1 MITGF
6 IALSQNKKDPEHY
19 GGRGLAIGGIVAG
32 AVYLAIYL
40 VIMFIYLVSIIA
52 PNL

>member
-19 GGRGLAIGGIVAG
+19 GGRGLAIGGIAAG
-32 AVYLAIYL
+32 GIYLAIYL
-40 VIMFIYLVSIIA
+40 VIMIIYVFSIMISR
-52 PNL
+52 